1 MDINIHKIKS
11 ITISENTN
19 LNRDNKDI
27 EPSYYRTIKIISH
40 NNSDVDNEIKTEITL
55 FGSDH
60 IDEKKEALLIN
71 L

>member
-11 ITISENTN
+11 ITVSENTN
-19 LNRDNKDI
+19 LNRDNKDT
-27 EPSYYRTIKIISH
+27 EPSYYRTIKIIHH
-40 NNSDVDNEIKTEITL
+40 NGLDIDNEMKTEITL